1 MPRLWLLARL
11 ERDRQSCDVIAF
23 LISSKVLCQRWWE
36 SLTTHLLLRD
46 SPTFVLQSWPSSML
60 LCISSREDPAMKVG
74 NTIPWAFIPNWIKIR
89 KLAEHRQ
96 SVRLAQL
103 HEQRVWW
110 DRHLLFLLSSFST
123 NHDSSTLKLWAK
135 LSLPSISCCHL
146 AFCHRN
152 EKVTKPLYR
161 ELRNTGTFYN
171 YFRSSSE
178 YVPCGKGHFF
188 F

>member
-1 MPRLWLLARL
+1 M
-11 ERDRQSCDVIAF
+11 SNGCGGT
-23 LISSKVLCQRWWE
+23 S
-36 SLTTHLLLRD
+36 
-46 SPTFVLQSWPSSML
+46 
-60 LCISSREDPAMKVG
+60 
-74 NTIPWAFIPNWIKIR
+74 
-89 KLAEHRQ
+89 
-96 SVRLAQL
+96 
-103 HEQRVWW
+103 
-110 DRHLLFLLSSFST
+110 HLLFLLSSFST

-188 F
+188 FNATVVKTVSEASGCLQAWFSWPLAIISFNIRGLGLFNIRPWKESKMWKETGMWGAYKLWPVLVAFTHRAGAWYLPVLSFIPCCGNNERLTHASSLP